1 MAGFEQAA
9 VLVPVFRDGAGALR
23 VVLIRRVE
31 RGPHGGQIGFPGGR
45 LEPGDRSHAAAA
57 LREAEE
63 EIGLAPERVELLA
76 ALRSVHTRST
86 GFEIRPFLGRIR
98 APAAWRPRAAE
109 VSEVLT
115 PTVAALVEPRC
126 LTTVRVAPP
135 TLPVVRRLPCL
146 RLDADTIVWGASY
159 RILRPLLRPL
169 ATGRWPV

>member
-1 MAGFEQAA
+1 MAGGEQAA
-9 VLVPVFRDGAGALR
+9 VLVPVFRDHGGALR

-31 RGPHGGQIGFPGGR
+31 RGRHGGQIGFPGGR

-57 LREAEE
+57 LREAQE
-63 EIGLAPERVELLA
+63 EIGLAPDRVEVLA

-98 APAAWRPRAAE
+98 APAAWRPQATE

-115 PTVAALVEPRC
+115 PALATLVEPRC

-135 TLPVVRRLPCL
+135 TLPVTRRLPCL
-146 RLDADTIVWGASY
+146 RLDADTVVWGATY
-159 RILRPLLRPL
+159 RILRPLLRRL
-169 ATGRWPV
+169 VNGYWPI

>member
-1 MAGFEQAA
+1 MTSDEQAA
-9 VLVPVFRDGAGALR
+9 VLVPVFRDGGGALR

-45 LEPGDRSHAAAA
+45 LEAGDPTHAAAA
-57 LREAEE
+57 LREAQE
-63 EIGLAPERVELLA
+63 EIGLAPERVEVLA
-76 ALRSVHTRST
+76 ALRSVHTRSS

-98 APAAWRPRAAE
+98 PPAAWRIQAAE
-109 VSEVLT
+109 VSEILT
-115 PTVAALVEPRC
+115 PTLARLAAPGGLS
-126 LTTVRVAPP
+126 TVLITPP
-135 TLPVVRRLPCL
+135 TLPVVRRVPCL